1 MSRLPLTLATAN
13 KVVEEEELIVKDFC
27 FSSCCHQGTQDG
39 FDMTVACLLD
49 LTCQVLFSQ
58 MYLFFVQSCCFFKCW
73 LQNILRCSLIA
84 KVRLDREICVP
95 AQQLKGFLDARLC
108 LFSPDVYFSQLRW
121 GRASCLKKINELRP
135 TDMNFSALYFQIPFV
150 ILSAFKRER
159 RWAWLKNQW
168 QRNVPTSEIL
178 HKHTHIKRSLR
189 VRGKLL

>member
-27 FSSCCHQGTQDG
+27 FSSCCHQGTRDG
-39 FDMTVACLLD
+39 FDMTMAGLLD

-58 MYLFFVQSCCFFKCW
+58 MYLFYVQSCFFKCW

-108 LFSPDVYFSQLRW
+108 LFCPDVYFSQLRW
-121 GRASCLKKINELRP
+121 GRASCLKKINEL
-135 TDMNFSALYFQIPFV
+135 THWHELLSALLPNPFCYPLC
-150 ILSAFKRER
+150 IQER
-159 RWAWLKNQW
+159 AVVSVAEKSMAEKCSNIWD
-168 QRNVPTSEIL
+168 PTQ
-178 HKHTHIKRSLR
+178 THAYKKKPPRPRKTLIA
-189 VRGKLL
+189 